1 MLLDFWGV
9 GWDDGVANVVYFLI
23 RLDDFFVV
31 TTSDFASLKCEA
43 SVGCSNLF
51 EFWIIKVYYSNSG
64 AFFFKK
70 E

>member
-1 MLLDFWGV
+1 MDLGV
-9 GWDDGVANVVYFLI
+9 PCGMMELRMWLIFFI

-51 EFWIIKVYYSNSG
+51 EFWIIKVYYSNLG
-64 AFFFKK
+64 AFF
-70 E
+70 